1 MIRRPPRSTRT
12 DTLLPYTTRFRSLG
26 AAFAHVLPGE
36 PQRRV
41 AHHLYAEDGDIS
53 GEIELLPQG
62 EMRLP
67 QERDYLTGLSN
78 RRAAQTWIAPRLEG
92 QEGTVL
98 ILLSISQFDRINAA
112 SGQLA
117 GHAILGAIR

>member
-1 MIRRPPRSTRT
+1 MRIS
-12 DTLLPYTTRFRSLG
+12 DWSSDVCSSDLLPSAERRTALAIVRQVGWSRVG

-53 GEIELLPQG
+53 GEIEILPQG

-78 RRAAQTWIAPRLEG
+78 RRAAQKWIAQRLEG

-98 ILLSISQFDRINAA
+98 ILLDRK
-112 SGQLA
+112 STRMKSS
-117 GHAILGAIR
+117 H

>member
-1 MIRRPPRSTRT
+1 MRIS
-12 DTLLPYTTRFRSLG
+12 DWSSDVCSSDL
-26 AAFAHVLPGE
+26 HVLPGV

-53 GEIELLPQG
+53 GEIEILPQG

-78 RRAAQTWIAPRLEG
+78 RRAAQKWIAQRLEG

-112 SGQLA
+112 YGQLA
-117 GHAILGAIR
+117 GNALQIERGSCRERGCQYV

>member
-1 MIRRPPRSTRT
+1 MRIS
-12 DTLLPYTTRFRSLG
+12 DWSSDVCSSDL
-26 AAFAHVLPGE
+26 HVLPGV

-53 GEIELLPQG
+53 GEIEILPQG

-78 RRAAQTWIAPRLEG
+78 RRAAQKWIAQRLEG

-98 ILLSISQFDRINAA
+98 ILLSISQRSEEHTSELQSLMRISYAVFCLKKKNNK
-112 SGQLA
+112 Q
-117 GHAILGAIR
+117 HTTNQT